1 MKKISFIVVL
11 CVVVIAAAAF
21 YARSGDGAPAQ
32 AATKAGAGPGARPPM
47 TVVLETP
54 KRATIE
60 EHLTVV
66 GNLIGAATVEV
77 VPKVNGR
84 LESVN
89 VRLGDPVQRGQ
100 MIAKIED
107 REIREQ
113 VKQVEASSE
122 VATATIRQRE
132 ADLKLAQTNFERS
145 KSLFSRELLPKQ
157 TMDDVEARQDAA
169 AAQLDLARA
178 QYQQAKSRLDELRMM
193 LNNTVIPSPVN
204 GFVGK
209 RYLDAGAWV
218 SNNAPVA
225 SVVDISL
232 VRMVANLVEKDLR
245 RVIQGVSA
253 SVEVDAYPGEHFK
266 GRVARVAPV
275 LDPLTRTAEMEIE
288 IPNPNSRLKPG
299 MYARVQLTTA
309 QQEKALVVPR
319 EALVMM
325 DSKPGV
331 FLAEGT
337 TAKFRP
343 VTTGLEDKDSVEIRA
358 GLADGDRIVT
368 TGAAGV
374 RDGDRIII
382 AGQQG
387 PGRGERAGGPGPSPQ
402 PK

>member
-1 MKKISFIVVL
+1 MKRISFIVVL
-11 CVVVIAAAAF
+11 SVVVIAVAAF

-32 AATKAGAGPGARPPM
+32 AATKAGAPGARPPM
-47 TVVLETP
+47 TVDLVTP
-54 KRATIE
+54 KRAAIE

-89 VRLGDPVQRGQ
+89 VRLGDAVQRGQ

-113 VKQVEASSE
+113 VKQVEASAE

-178 QYQQAKSRLDELRMM
+178 QYQQAKSRLDELRMT

-266 GRVARVAPV
+266 GRVARVSPV

-309 QQEKALVVPR
+309 REEKALVVPR
-319 EALVMM
+319 QSLVVV
-325 DSKPGV
+325 DGKPGV
-331 FLAEGT
+331 FLAAGT
-337 TAKFRP
+337 TATFRA
-343 VTTGLEDKDSVEIRA
+343 VTTGLEDKDSVEIRS
-358 GLADGDRIVT
+358 GLTDGDRIVT
-368 TGAAGV
+368 TGAAGLH
-374 RDGDRIII
+374 DGDRVII

-387 PGRGERAGGPGPSPQ
+387 PGRGERAGGAGPSPQ